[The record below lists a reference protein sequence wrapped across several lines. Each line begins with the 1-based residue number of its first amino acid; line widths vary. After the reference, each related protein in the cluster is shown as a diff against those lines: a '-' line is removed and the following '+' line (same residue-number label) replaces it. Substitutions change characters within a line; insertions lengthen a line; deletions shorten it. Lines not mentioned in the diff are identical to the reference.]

1 MPSFRSVLLP
11 PSLRTTLLGHCH
23 RTRPSKRAYS
33 KNPMAYEVS
42 IELTCPDTAPASI
55 RLPRYWSAM
64 RDLNPRPRAPKAR
77 ALPSCANR
85 RNSGMRGENS
95 EPPVHSSRPDDRK
108 HPLKLVGLV
117 RFELTTPC
125 PPDRC
130 ANQAALQP
138 ETRGLMAMLSA
149 SRTLP

>member
-1 MPSFRSVLLP
+1 
-11 PSLRTTLLGHCH
+11 
-23 RTRPSKRAYS
+23 
-33 KNPMAYEVS
+33 MAYEVS

-108 HPLKLVGLV
+108 HPLKSGLP
-117 RFELTTPC
+117 LY
-125 PPDRC
+125 
-130 ANQAALQP
+130 AALWSD
-138 ETRGLMAMLSA
+138 LHMADRPQKWSA
-149 SRTLP
+149 WRDLNSRP